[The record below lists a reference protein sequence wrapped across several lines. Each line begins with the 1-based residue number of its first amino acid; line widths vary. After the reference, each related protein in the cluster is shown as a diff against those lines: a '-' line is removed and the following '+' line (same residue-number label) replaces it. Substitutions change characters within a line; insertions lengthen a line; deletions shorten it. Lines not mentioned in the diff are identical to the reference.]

1 MRKSFGHLDAWPVV
15 DWLRWGICVERN
27 RVQIKCIRYRMMWT
41 FVMSWLVAVLVMK
54 LRFEASQNLFWFD
67 KVIMARLFLWD
78 SFTESL
84 LKIGFGRE
92 SRLPAL
98 QSMKGMFVAWLSRL
112 RKIKLNKVRCSS
124 KGGSDGVCQSN
135 QILFYYFSYK
145 YRVIL
150 SFNQVHP

>member
-1 MRKSFGHLDAWPVV
+1 M
-15 DWLRWGICVERN
+15 
-27 RVQIKCIRYRMMWT
+27 
-41 FVMSWLVAVLVMK
+41 
-54 LRFEASQNLFWFD
+54 
-67 KVIMARLFLWD
+67 WD

-98 QSMKGMFVAWLSRL
+98 QSMKGMFATWLSCL

-150 SFNQVHP
+150 SFNQVHPVWKKIKMNTFVGVMFCSRNHIWNFVWKNDYCNGLGPDKIRKSNVDNTTNDEKG